1 MRTVFKKQF
10 AKQIESLN
18 NKKLK
23 ATLMDTIVEIEN
35 CQSISEISNLKKLK
49 GFKDFYR
56 IRVGDYRIGIKVEK
70 DTVTFAAFQHRK
82 DIYKYFP

>member
-10 AKQIESLN
+10 VKQIESLN

-23 ATLMDTIVEIEN
+23 ASLIDTIVEIEN

-70 DTVTFAAFQHRK
+70 DSYLCRLPT
-82 DIYKYFP
+82 P